1 ARFVVT
7 VGGYS
12 ASSLPA
18 SGRHRKHQNKE
29 FLQPPCLNLKIQG
42 GTPNDF
48 IALGKC
54 TRPGCMCQK
63 KKNGTNGKDGTNGA
77 LQSQAPFVP
86 LFPFVPFFFFLIAD
100 QVACI

>member
-1 ARFVVT
+1 T

-48 IALGKC
+48 SRWTSPHAIMDNRIPRCGIDGIAGEE
-54 TRPGCMCQK
+54 G
-63 KKNGTNGKDGTNGA
+63 
-77 LQSQAPFVP
+77 
-86 LFPFVPFFFFLIAD
+86 
-100 QVACI
+100 